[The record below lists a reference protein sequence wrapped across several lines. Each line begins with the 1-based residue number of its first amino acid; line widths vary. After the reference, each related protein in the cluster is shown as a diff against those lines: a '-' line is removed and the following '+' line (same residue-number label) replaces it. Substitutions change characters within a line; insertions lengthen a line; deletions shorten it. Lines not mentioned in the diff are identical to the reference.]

1 MSVCIDDVI
10 RRVKRWMFG
19 TYAIPAGLKKDLM
32 RLCSS
37 AEQKPYGE
45 EQECGGGKKQEN
57 NHRKRFEYESF
68 VAVFDIELTEEEVL
82 NQYGAEGWELVSAV
96 PYDDSDGDQDKN
108 CAVLMFKREVL

>member
-10 RRVKRWMFG
+10 RRLKRWACG
-19 TYAIPAGLKKDLM
+19 TYAIPAAVKKDIF
-32 RLCSS
+32 RLCSA

-45 EQECGGGKKQEN
+45 EQECCGGKKQEN
-57 NHRKRFEYESF
+57 NPRKRFEYKSF
-68 VAVFDIELTEEEVL
+68 VAVFNIDEIEEEVL
-82 NQYGAEGWELVSAV
+82 NQYGAEGWELVIAV